1 MIKKISVLFVCILSA
16 GIAFSQVTPTPIN
29 KVTHPEE
36 VKRTAEDG
44 GPFMEFES
52 LTVDYGTIDQHSEP
66 LRILKF
72 TNDGDEPLVITNAKG
87 SCGCTVPTW
96 PKEPVMP
103 GESADIEIR
112 YATNRLGKFT
122 KTVKFTTNETAN
134 APQHVIKV
142 TGNVLKVE
150 EQETVPT
157 NEPNML
163 SPGGGK

>member
-1 MIKKISVLFVCILSA
+1 MIKKISVLFVCLLAS
-16 GIAFSQVTPTPIN
+16 GMAFSQVKPTPIN
-29 KVTHPEE
+29 KVTHPEPVE
-36 VKRTAEDG
+36 RSAEDG

-66 LRILKF
+66 LRLLKF
-72 TNDGDEPLVITNAKG
+72 SNTGDEPLVITNAKG

-122 KTVKFTTNETAN
+122 KTVKFTTNEVAN

-150 EQETVPT
+150 EEETVPV

>member
-1 MIKKISVLFVCILSA
+1 MIKKISLLFVCFLTVSLA
-16 GIAFSQVTPTPIN
+16 YSQVKPTPIA
-29 KVTHPEE
+29 HPDAPQEE
-36 VKRTAEDG
+36 RSPEDG

-66 LRILKF
+66 LRLLKF
-72 TNDGDEPLVITNAKG
+72 ENTGDEPLVITNAKG
-87 SCGCTVPTW
+87 SCGCTVPVW
-96 PKEPVMP
+96 PKEPIMP

-112 YATNRLGKFT
+112 YATNRVGPFT

-142 TGNVLKVE
+142 TGKVLKVE
-150 EQETVPT
+150 EEESIPSTEPT
-157 NEPNML
+157 ML

>member
-1 MIKKISVLFVCILSA
+1 MIKKISVLFVCLLSV
-16 GIAFSQVTPTPIN
+16 GMAFSQVTPTPIA
-29 KVTHPEE
+29 HPEAPKAE
-36 VKRTAEDG
+36 RSAEDG

-52 LTVDYGTIDQHSEP
+52 LTLDYGTIDQHSEP
-66 LRILKF
+66 LRLLKF
-72 TNDGDEPLVITNAKG
+72 TNNGDEPLVITNAKG

-150 EQETVPT
+150 EEETVPT

-163 SPGGGK
+163 SPGGK

>member
-1 MIKKISVLFVCILSA
+1 MNKTILALFVCFLSV
-16 GIAFSQVTPTPIN
+16 GVAFSQVTPTPIA
-29 KVTHPEE
+29 HPEAPKAE
-36 VKRTAEDG
+36 RSAEDG

-52 LTVDYGTIDQHSEP
+52 LVLDYETIDQHSEP
-66 LRILKF
+66 LRLLSF
-72 TNDGDEPLVITNAKG
+72 TNTGDEPLVITNAKG

-150 EQETVPT
+150 EEETVPT

-163 SPGGGK
+163 SPGGK